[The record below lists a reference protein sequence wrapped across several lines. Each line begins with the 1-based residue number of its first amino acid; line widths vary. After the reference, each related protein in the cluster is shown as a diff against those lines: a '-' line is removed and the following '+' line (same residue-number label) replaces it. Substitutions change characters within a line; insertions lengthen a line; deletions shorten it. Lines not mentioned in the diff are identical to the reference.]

1 MRKAA
6 EKTRS
11 SGTAPGRPRVL
22 IAISRYNASVT
33 EAMLEGAIEAYTD
46 RFGAGESLE
55 IVGVPGAFELT
66 AAARAAAASGRF
78 DGVVALGC
86 IIRGETPHDQYIAH
100 AVAEGLT
107 GVTVSSGMPVAF
119 GVLTV
124 KNGAQA
130 RARAGGKKGNKGRE
144 AMGALLDTIE
154 VVRVIETGEDSNE
167 VAARGRVIPDKAAGR
182 GKRGGAKGN
191 R

>member
-1 MRKAA
+1 MRKAV
-6 EKTRS
+6 EKTKA
-11 SGTAPGRPRVL
+11 SGTASGMPRVL
-22 IAISRYNASVT
+22 IAVSRYNASIT
-33 EAMLEGAIEAYTD
+33 DAMLEGAIEAYTD
-46 RFGAGESLE
+46 RFSAGESLE

-66 AAARAAAASGRF
+66 TAARAAAASGRF

-100 AVAEGLT
+100 AVAQGLA

-124 KNGAQA
+124 NNAAQA

-144 AMGALLDTIE
+144 AMEALLDTIE
-154 VVRVIETGEDSNE
+154 VVRVIETGEDSDE
-167 VAARGRVIPDKAAGR
+167 IAARGRVIPDKAARR
-182 GKRGGAKGN
+182 GKRGDAKGN